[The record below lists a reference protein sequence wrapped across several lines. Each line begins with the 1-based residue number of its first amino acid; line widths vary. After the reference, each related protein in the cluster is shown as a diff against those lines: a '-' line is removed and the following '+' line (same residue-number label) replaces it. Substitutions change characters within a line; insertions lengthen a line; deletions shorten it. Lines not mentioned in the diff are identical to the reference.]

1 MIGDFE
7 THGVVEMVVL
17 LLVLVQPTQGTVE
30 TGGVKTV
37 VGQKSKN
44 YKKTY
49 LIDYSD

>member
-17 LLVLVQPTQGTVE
+17 LLVLVQPTR
-30 TGGVKTV
+30 GVKTV

>member
-17 LLVLVQPTQGTVE
+17 LLVLVQPTQGTVV
-30 TGGVKTV
+30 GGVKTV

>member
-17 LLVLVQPTQGTVE
+17 LLVLVQPTQGT
-30 TGGVKTV
+30 GGVKTV

>member
-17 LLVLVQPTQGTVE
+17 LLVLVQPTQGTVGE
-30 TGGVKTV
+30 VKTV

-44 YKKTY
+44 YKKMV
-49 LIDYSD
+49 IIFKK

>member
-17 LLVLVQPTQGTVE
+17 LLVLVQPTQGTV
-30 TGGVKTV
+30 GGVKTV